1 MGTIYIASMISSR
14 AKNHKYVG
22 KWASPPHKNIIKLN
36 VTSFQAKNNKNRLDF
51 SPMTKIEGKYKGY
64 YCFENYWQAGKQL
77 EKYNTKTSKWED
89 LDLNETKRWWMKQ
102 DKPRRKFP
110 SKFSIHVKYADFG
123 NGPLNYIDSRKQVYI
138 PEYYELISSKLD
150 KWKETLKSGKDIVIY
165 DFDGPKKFD
174 GEPLCLPL
182 TLDLLKEKVNYE
194 GNPFGHGYIVGAS
207 ILNINYDQYI

>member
-1 MGTIYIASMISSR
+1 MGTIYVASMISGR

-22 KWASPPHKNIIKLN
+22 KWALPPHKDMIKLN
-36 VTSFQAKNNKNRLDF
+36 VTSFQGKNNKNRLDF
-51 SPMTKIEGKYKGY
+51 SPMTEIEGKYKGY
-64 YCFENYWQAGKQL
+64 YCFENYWQGGKQL

-89 LDLNETKRWWMKQ
+89 LDLNETKEWWMKQ

-110 SKFSIHVKYADFG
+110 SKFSIRVKYADYG
-123 NGPLNYIDSRKQVYI
+123 SGPLNYIDSRKQVYI

-150 KWKETLKSGKDIVIY
+150 KWKEILENGKDIVIY
-165 DFDGPKKFD
+165 DFDGPKNID
-174 GEPLCLPL
+174 GEPLCLTL

-207 ILNINYDQYI
+207 ILNIHYNEYI